1 MVIAK
6 PALDRK
12 GREHQLAG
20 SIAGHSFDRCEGLSW
35 RGLSGLLNPVP
46 KMAMQPRSSRN
57 SDETENQSPKGSLR
71 ELRRLGGFLRPYR
84 LAIVGAFLAL
94 TIAAGTVLV
103 IGQGLRRLVD
113 DGFAAGNT
121 GLLDDALVALLVVVV
136 VLAGAT
142 YSRFFLVSWIG
153 ERVMADLRKA
163 VFDHTLRLDPAF
175 YETMRIGEVMSRLT
189 ADTTLIQAVVGTSAS
204 MALRNVL
211 LVSGG
216 LVMLGITSP
225 RLTLLV
231 LVVVP
236 LVLVPI
242 LVFGRQVRRLS
253 RESLDRLADV
263 SAYVDESISNIR
275 TVQAFGHEGLDRARF
290 SERVEDTFATS
301 VRRIRARALL
311 TAIVILLV
319 FGAIGIILWIGGRDV
334 ISGRLSAGDLS
345 AFVFYS
351 VIVASSVGA
360 ISEVIG
366 ELQRAAGAT
375 ERLFELMDVA
385 PAIVAPASPKSLPDR
400 ARAQVAFDAV
410 TFRYP
415 SRPEDP
421 ALSDFSL
428 EVAPGETVALVGP
441 SGAGK
446 TTVFQLLLRFYDP
459 NSGRLSFDGIDL
471 RDLVPEELRRHVG
484 LVPQEPVIFSADAWE
499 NIRYGRTD
507 ASDDEVRAAADAASA
522 LEFIEALPDGFDTFL
537 GEKGVRLSGGQRQRM
552 AIARAILRDPE
563 LLLLDEA
570 TSALDAES
578 ERAVQSAMTGLMQN
592 RTTLVIAHRL
602 ATVIAADRIVVI
614 DEGRIVAEGTHQEL
628 IGQGGLY
635 ARLAEL
641 QFDLEGVSAA
651 AQ

>member
-1 MVIAK
+1 MAK
-6 PALDRK
+6 
-12 GREHQLAG
+12 
-20 SIAGHSFDRCEGLSW
+20 
-35 RGLSGLLNPVP
+35 
-46 KMAMQPRSSRN
+46 QPRNRSAAEGA
-57 SDETENQSPKGSLR
+57 DDQLPKRSLR
-71 ELRRLGGFLRPYR
+71 ELRRLGRFVRPYR
-84 LAIVGAFLAL
+84 LAVAGACLAL
-94 TIAAGTVLV
+94 VIAAATVLV

-113 DGFAAGNT
+113 EGFAAGNS
-121 GLLDDALVALLVVVV
+121 GLLDDALVGLLVIVV

-153 ERVMADLRKA
+153 ERVVADIRKA
-163 VFDHTLRLDPAF
+163 VFEHTLRLEPAF

-189 ADTTLIQAVVGTSAS
+189 ADTTLIQTVVGTSAS
-204 MALRNVL
+204 MAMRNVL
-211 LVSGG
+211 LVLGG
-216 LVMLGITSP
+216 LVMLAVTSP

-242 LVFGRQVRRLS
+242 LVFGRKVRRLS

-263 SAYVDESISNIR
+263 SAYVDESIANIR
-275 TVQAFGHEGLDRARF
+275 TVQAFGHEEIDRTRF
-290 SERVEDTFATS
+290 SGRVEETFATS
-301 VRRIRARALL
+301 ARRIRARALL

-319 FGAIGIILWIGGRDV
+319 FGAVGVILWVGGRDV
-334 ISGRLSAGDLS
+334 IAGRLSAGDLS
-345 AFVFYS
+345 AFVFYA
-351 VIVASSVGA
+351 VVVASSVGA

-375 ERLFELMDVA
+375 ERLFELMDMQ
-385 PAIVAPASPKSLPDR
+385 PAIVAPAAPKSLPAPVT
-400 ARAQVAFDAV
+400 ARVALEGV
-410 TFRYP
+410 TFHYP

-428 EVAPGETVALVGP
+428 DVAPGETVALVGP

-459 NSGRLSFDGIDL
+459 NAGRLCFDGVDI
-471 RDLVPEELRRHVG
+471 RDLEPLALRSHVG
-484 LVPQEPVIFSADAWE
+484 LVPQEPVIFSANAWE
-499 NIRYGRTD
+499 NIRYGRPE
-507 ASDDEVRAAADAASA
+507 AGDDEVRAAADAASA
-522 LEFIEALPDGFDTFL
+522 REFLEALPEGFDTFL
-537 GEKGVRLSGGQRQRM
+537 GEKGVRLSGGQRQRV

-578 ERAVQSAMTGLMQN
+578 ERAVQAAMTGLMAN

-614 DEGRIVAEGTHQEL
+614 DGGRVVAEGTHQDL
-628 IGQGGLY
+628 IREGGLY

-641 QFDLEGVSAA
+641 QFDTDPAGVA

>member
-1 MVIAK
+1 MAK
-6 PALDRK
+6 
-12 GREHQLAG
+12 
-20 SIAGHSFDRCEGLSW
+20 
-35 RGLSGLLNPVP
+35 
-46 KMAMQPRSSRN
+46 QPRNRSAAEGT
-57 SDETENQSPKGSLR
+57 DDQPPKRSLR
-71 ELRRLGGFLRPYR
+71 ELRRLGRFVRPYR
-84 LAIVGAFLAL
+84 LAVAGACLAL
-94 TIAAGTVLV
+94 VIAAGTVLV

-113 DGFAAGNT
+113 EGFAAGNS
-121 GLLDDALVALLVVVV
+121 GLLDDALVGLLVIVV

-153 ERVMADLRKA
+153 ERVVADIRKA
-163 VFDHTLRLDPAF
+163 VFEHTLRLEPAF

-189 ADTTLIQAVVGTSAS
+189 ADTTLIQTVVGTSAS
-204 MALRNVL
+204 MAMRNVL
-211 LVSGG
+211 LVLGG
-216 LVMLGITSP
+216 LVMLAVTSP

-242 LVFGRQVRRLS
+242 LVFGRKVRRLS

-263 SAYVDESISNIR
+263 SAYVDESIANIR
-275 TVQAFGHEGLDRARF
+275 TVQAFGHEEIDRTRF
-290 SERVEDTFATS
+290 SGRVEETFATS

-319 FGAIGIILWIGGRDV
+319 FGAVGVILWVGGRDV
-334 ISGRLSAGDLS
+334 IAGRLSAGDLS
-345 AFVFYS
+345 AFVFYA
-351 VIVASSVGA
+351 VVVASSVGA

-375 ERLFELMDVA
+375 ERLFELMDMQ
-385 PAIVAPASPKSLPDR
+385 PAIVAPAAPKTLPAPVT
-400 ARAQVAFDAV
+400 ARVALEGV
-410 TFRYP
+410 TFHYP

-421 ALSDFSL
+421 ALADFSL
-428 EVAPGETVALVGP
+428 DVAPGETVALVGP

-459 NSGRLSFDGIDL
+459 NAGRLCFDGVDI
-471 RDLVPEELRRHVG
+471 RDLEPLALRRHVG
-484 LVPQEPVIFSADAWE
+484 LVPQEPVIFSANAWE
-499 NIRYGRTD
+499 NIRYGRPE
-507 ASDDEVRAAADAASA
+507 AGDDEVRAAADAASA
-522 LEFIEALPDGFDTFL
+522 REFLEALPGGFDTFL
-537 GEKGVRLSGGQRQRM
+537 GEKGVRLSGGQRQRV

-578 ERAVQSAMTGLMQN
+578 ERAVQAAMTDLMAN

-614 DEGRIVAEGTHQEL
+614 DGGRVVAEGTHQDL
-628 IGQGGLY
+628 IREGGLY

-641 QFDLEGVSAA
+641 QFDTDPAGVA